1 LCTRF
6 TFRSKREE
14 SSAKGFAVM
23 RIIDAHVHLYPPE
36 VNQSPVVWAK
46 AQGELHW
53 STLCTRVR
61 KNGRAV
67 QGFPSVD
74 ELLRDLDAAG
84 IEHAVL
90 QGWYWE
96 KHDTCVLQNRFY
108 EACIKAHPDRLTAF
122 AAFHPAAG
130 SVVVAQEIRRAANEG
145 FRGLGELSP
154 HSQKVPIDDLVW
166 CQVMGLAGKFH
177 LPVNLHVTEPH
188 SKNYPGKVETPL
200 GDFVVLAKK
209 FPGTNFVLAHWGAQ
223 LPLDPVL
230 GAAAKACA
238 NLYYDCAAS
247 PVLYDRKIYR
257 EMINAVGVDRVLY
270 GSDHPLD
277 LYPMSGLG
285 PQLGALL
292 DDVRAAGLSDAEL
305 RLVLRQNVANLLRF

>member
-1 LCTRF
+1 
-6 TFRSKREE
+6 
-14 SSAKGFAVM
+14 M

-36 VNQSPVVWAK
+36 VNRSPVAWAE
-46 AQGELHW
+46 AQGERHW

-84 IEHAVL
+84 IERAVL

-108 EACIKAHPDRLTAF
+108 AACIHSHPDRLVAF
-122 AAFHPAAG
+122 ASFHPAAG
-130 SVVVAQEIRRAANEG
+130 SDVVTEEIRRAANEG

-154 HSQKVPIDDLVW
+154 HSQKVPIDDPVW
-166 CQVMGLAGKFH
+166 MEAMALAGELE

-188 SKNYPGKVETPL
+188 GKNYPGKVETPL
-200 GDFVVLAKK
+200 GDFVRLAHE
-209 FPGTNFVLAHWGAQ
+209 FPETRFILAHWGAQ
-223 LPLDPVL
+223 LPLDPQL

-238 NLYYDCAAS
+238 NLYYDSAAS
-247 PVLYDRKIYR
+247 PLLYDRKVFR
-257 EMINAVGVDRVLY
+257 EMIDAVGIDRVLY

-277 LYPMSGLG
+277 LNPNRESG
-285 PQLGALL
+285 PQVGAML
-292 DDVRAAGLSDAEL
+292 DDMRGAGLNPPELTAMLGQNVVNFL
-305 RLVLRQNVANLLRF
+305 RL